1 MPEGSV
7 HTMRMKWR
15 SSVIV
20 CPTPLMLL
28 HDCFS
33 LASDK
38 NNMIIYNITKIKD
51 VLGGCPY
58 CDSITPAAA
67 VNVAEGETLALVDD
81 STL

>member
-1 MPEGSV
+1 
-7 HTMRMKWR
+7 
-15 SSVIV
+15 
-20 CPTPLMLL
+20 
-28 HDCFS
+28 
-33 LASDK
+33 
-38 NNMIIYNITKIKD
+38 MIIYNITKIKD